1 MNRDPILNEVRSI
14 REAIAKE
21 HDYDVAA
28 IFDMFRR
35 NAESSTHAH
44 VNLAA
49 STTPDIRR
57 AAQLGGAADEG
68 LPRR

>member
-35 NAESSTHAH
+35 NAASSTRAH
-44 VNLAA
+44 VNLVA
-49 STTPDIRR
+49 SVRADIRR
-57 AAQLGGAADEG
+57 AAQLGGAADEPS
-68 LPRR
+68 PRR